1 MNRTIPYIFLVVVFS
16 IYTQT
21 LFSQIGNTSDS
32 LSLSLRGLNKKE
44 RLKTLAKNA
53 SAENLSSIEMLEKEA
68 ESQNDNLRL
77 AQAYYLKRVYYDF
90 IDGTND
96 SLSNYYEQ
104 QASAQLNILQHQLDK
119 LDRDELREYNDV
131 KTNIMYG
138 IVASYLANNKS
149 ELALTY
155 VYRMLETAEY
165 DEASSTEYNIYALL
179 GVCYTYARKSKEAF
193 DSFKKGYELYM
204 KNAKTNDSYDF
215 YRFLEGMSYACLK
228 QKDYEQVLILND
240 SLENML
246 VRRYERTSS
255 EQYPYYIAK
264 FSSRYNSAYAFLGLK
279 DLSKARK
286 MLNEARDYALSELK
300 STPFLGSYYEIET
313 RYHLAAKNYDR
324 AREFMNLFISW
335 SSQKSKFQ
343 NPFQSVEMNLLK
355 AEVLNE
361 SGSSKEAYKLLSELY
376 QLKDSLT
383 ATNFSEQVAEIQTI
397 YKVDK
402 LEYEAEQNRLKM
414 QAFFYVL
421 IGSVLVSL
429 LLIYIVYASYKNG
442 KILKNKNKRLLQ
454 QYSEI
459 ESRNKII
466 QNLELERHSDIE
478 SGKIGLDPYQEL
490 VLKLDLYLVD
500 TQEYRKPKLTREEL
514 ALAIGTNRQYLIE
527 AIKTVTGKTF
537 NEYIYTFRL
546 KYAYDLIV
554 NERDKPIIEVC
565 LEAGFQTKG
574 TFNREFKEAFGLT
587 PSELRNATT

>member
-279 DLSKARK
+279 DLSKARN